1 MPCVFT
7 CGLPSPTQSKHYYLS
22 QKIRQTTDGS
32 KDNPKDNFK
41 DNFKDNLKD
50 NFKDNLK
57 DNLKDNP
64 KDLKGSARF
73 SSKPAPGG

>member
-7 CGLPSPTQSKHYYLS
+7 CGLPSPTQPKHYLS

-32 KDNPKDNFK
+32 KDN
-41 DNFKDNLKD
+41 
-50 NFKDNLK
+50 LK
-57 DNLKDNP
+57 DNL

-73 SSKPAPGG
+73 SSKPAPDG

>member
-41 DNFKDNLKD
+41 DN
-50 NFKDNLK
+50 LK